1 MDQAGYRFQR
11 DPDHLLELCQSFC
24 RKEHETWTDEFV
36 REVSGEAIVGLQEA
50 TFLSLAQAG
59 FDGELPPLKKC
70 RFSDKPVEDFLPG
83 HTLIG
88 SRSCSAA
95 LLVPERH
102 SHSLKWRS
110 DLGQK
115 FEQLVHT
122 SGLVLDK
129 VGVASCNFAQS
140 GKADVFLSRL

>member
-1 MDQAGYRFQR
+1 M
-11 DPDHLLELCQSFC
+11 
-24 RKEHETWTDEFV
+24 

-50 TFLSLAQAG
+50 NFLSLAQADI
-59 FDGELPPLKKC
+59 DGELPPLKKC

-95 LLVPERH
+95 LLVLERH

-110 DLGQK
+110 DLDQEFK
-115 FEQLVHT
+115 QLVHT
-122 SGLVLDK
+122 SGLALDK
-129 VGVASCNFAQS
+129 VGVASCYFAQS
-140 GKADVFLSRL
+140 GEDDSLLRGYR